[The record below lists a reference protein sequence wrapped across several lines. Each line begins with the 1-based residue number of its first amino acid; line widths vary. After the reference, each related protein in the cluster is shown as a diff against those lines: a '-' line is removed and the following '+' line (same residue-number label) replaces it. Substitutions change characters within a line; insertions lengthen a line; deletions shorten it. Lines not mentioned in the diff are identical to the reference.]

1 MQNHVNQL
9 YMLSDLI
16 GLRALIGGKKIGTL
30 DDIIVT
36 DAPKLPE
43 VTHVRI
49 TRPFG
54 YPALMVPWDHIGDI
68 SGRDIALNIADTK
81 PFEGE
86 PAQGQV
92 CLKDHLLDKKVLDCN
107 DDEVE
112 IVYDIKLAARNGKL
126 FVTDVDCSRAAFLRR
141 IGLKGLSNFIRSVAA
156 KINEDAIPWTY

>member
-43 VTHVRI
+43 VTHVRV

-54 YPALMVPWDHIGDI
+54 YPALMVPWNYIGDI

-141 IGLKGLSNFIRSVAA
+141 IGLDRKSVV
-156 KINEDAIPWTY
+156 

>member
-1 MQNHVNQL
+1 MQNQANKH
-9 YMLSDLI
+9 YMLNALI

-36 DAPKLPE
+36 DAPKPPE
-43 VTHVRI
+43 VTHVRV

-54 YPALMVPWDHIGDI
+54 YPALMVPWNYIGDI

-92 CLKDHLLDKKVLDCN
+92 CLKDHLKVLDCN

-112 IVYDIKLAARNGKL
+112 IVY
-126 FVTDVDCSRAAFLRR
+126 
-141 IGLKGLSNFIRSVAA
+141 
-156 KINEDAIPWTY
+156 

>member
-1 MQNHVNQL
+1 MQNGINQH

-16 GLRALIGGKKIGTL
+16 GLRALINDKKIGTL

-54 YPALMVPWDHIGDI
+54 YPALMVPWNCVADI
-68 SGRDIALNIADTK
+68 SERNIVLNLADTK

-86 PAQGQV
+86 PLQGQV
-92 CLKDHLLDKKVLDCN
+92 CLKNHLLDKKVLDCN

-112 IVYDIKLAARNGKL
+112 IVYDIKLVARKSAPSQRQL
-126 FVTDVDCSRAAFLRR
+126 ELA
-141 IGLKGLSNFIRSVAA
+141 IGLEDEDRA
-156 KINEDAIPWTY
+156 KAWMLDA